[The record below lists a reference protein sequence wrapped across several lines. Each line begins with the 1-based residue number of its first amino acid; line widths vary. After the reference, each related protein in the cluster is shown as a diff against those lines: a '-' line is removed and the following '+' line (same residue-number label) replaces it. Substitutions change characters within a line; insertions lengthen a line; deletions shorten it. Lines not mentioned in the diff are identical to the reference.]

1 MVTSSPSRVGRPA
14 SGRVEQINQILRSL
28 QSASPDVE
36 ASALLSDDGLMIASA
51 LPQHFDEARVAGMSA
66 TLSSLGSRAA
76 RELERGD
83 VREVLVRGDDG
94 YAVMLAVGSET
105 LLMCLTNADAKLG
118 LVFLDMRRAVDD
130 VRRVL

>member
-1 MVTSSPSRVGRPA
+1 
-14 SGRVEQINQILRSL
+14 
-28 QSASPDVE
+28 
-36 ASALLSDDGLMIASA
+36 MIASA

-66 TLSSLGSRAA
+66 TLSSLGTRAA

-83 VREVLVRGDDG
+83 VREVLVRGDEG
-94 YAVMLAVGSET
+94 YAVMLAVGSGT